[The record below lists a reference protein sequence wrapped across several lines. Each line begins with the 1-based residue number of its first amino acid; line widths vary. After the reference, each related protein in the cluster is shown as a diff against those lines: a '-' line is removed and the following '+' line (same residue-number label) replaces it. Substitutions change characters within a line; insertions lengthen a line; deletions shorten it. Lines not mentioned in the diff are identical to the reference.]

1 VQGLLRLSAGN
12 GLALAGIRL
21 QSVVLGWL
29 VLEMTGSK
37 VLLGL
42 VVGLPAFGVVGASV
56 LGGVLSDSRHARA
69 ALMWARLAMAAA
81 SIFAG
86 LLVTAGQ
93 VEIGLLMLVTLV
105 TAFAT
110 AVDMPV
116 GRTLIFDTVG
126 RERVLSG
133 TAMTSMATNLC
144 AVAGPL
150 AIGVL
155 MGRFGVDIAL
165 FAIAGSYVAAALLVP
180 AVQGRREATKQSA
193 PLKDLLAGFD
203 YLRRTP
209 CVAWLVSLCF
219 LVPIAGV
226 FFAMVPVYAHEV
238 LEAGPAGLGVLMA
251 AYGGGTVIG
260 SGYLVVNGQMRR
272 RGLRVTQIG
281 VLFGAGVLAYAF
293 SASVLLSGVIAFGI
307 GITTMLWMNTLTALV
322 QTAAA
327 PEMKGRA
334 MSIGTMGMQL
344 MSLGWL
350 IAGVLSS
357 LAGSVATMAGAGV
370 AFAVLSLVVY
380 AQSADVR
387 AID

>member
-1 VQGLLRLSAGN
+1 
-12 GLALAGIRL
+12 
-21 QSVVLGWL
+21 
-29 VLEMTGSK
+29 
-37 VLLGL
+37 
-42 VVGLPAFGVVGASV
+42 
-56 LGGVLSDSRHARA
+56 
-69 ALMWARLAMAAA
+69 
-81 SIFAG
+81 
-86 LLVTAGQ
+86 
-93 VEIGLLMLVTLV
+93 
-105 TAFAT
+105 
-110 AVDMPV
+110 
-116 GRTLIFDTVG
+116 
-126 RERVLSG
+126 
-133 TAMTSMATNLC
+133 
-144 AVAGPL
+144 
-150 AIGVL
+150 
-155 MGRFGVDIAL
+155 
-165 FAIAGSYVAAALLVP
+165 
-180 AVQGRREATKQSA
+180 
-193 PLKDLLAGFD
+193 
-203 YLRRTP
+203 
-209 CVAWLVSLCF
+209 
-219 LVPIAGV
+219 
-226 FFAMVPVYAHEV
+226 
-238 LEAGPAGLGVLMA
+238 MA